1 LPALRRNANNN
12 KFLTPM
18 LESFASLPLWATL
31 VVTLLIV
38 LIAIEFGYRAG
49 MIRQG
54 SARHEKEAAVG
65 VMVGATLGL
74 LAFLLA
80 FTFGFAA
87 NLFQA
92 KRDIV
97 LEESNAIGTAY
108 LRADLLP
115 ESHTADVRALFRE
128 YVDVR
133 LAAAETG
140 AIVETIR
147 RSEELQVQL
156 WAHAVASMRERPDSL
171 AVGLFVQ
178 ALNAVIDVHSKRV
191 MVGVR
196 GRIPGTIWVALYAVA
211 FFSLGT
217 MGYQGG
223 LAGTSRSFAIIA
235 VAITFTAVIGLIL
248 DLDRPQEGTLRVS
261 QQSMIDLRN
270 SMTGP

>member
-1 LPALRRNANNN
+1 
-12 KFLTPM
+12 M
-18 LESFASLPLWATL
+18 
-31 VVTLLIV
+31 
-38 LIAIEFGYRAG
+38 
-49 MIRQG
+49 
-54 SARHEKEAAVG
+54 
-65 VMVGATLGL
+65 
-74 LAFLLA
+74 
-80 FTFGFAA
+80 
-87 NLFQA
+87 
-92 KRDIV
+92 

-115 ESHTADVRALFRE
+115 ESHAADVRALFRE

-133 LAAAETG
+133 VAAAETG
-140 AIVETIR
+140 EVTEAIR
-147 RSEELQVQL
+147 RSEEIQPQL

-223 LAGTSRSFAIIA
+223 LAGRAGRSRSSRSRSRLRRSSASSWIS
-235 VAITFTAVIGLIL
+235 TA
-248 DLDRPQEGTLRVS
+248 LRKA
-261 QQSMIDLRN
+261 RCE
-270 SMTGP
+270 